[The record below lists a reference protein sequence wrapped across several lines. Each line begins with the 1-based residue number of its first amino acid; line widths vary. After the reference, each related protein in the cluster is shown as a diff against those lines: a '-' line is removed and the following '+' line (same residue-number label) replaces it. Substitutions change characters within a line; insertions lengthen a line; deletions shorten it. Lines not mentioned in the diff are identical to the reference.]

1 MLPYLIAFP
10 MAAVLVWLYLRD
22 RRETERTRGA
32 TLSACASVL
41 HGEVHIRHQEDGFP
55 ILSGRYAGKR
65 AVLRATVDTLIPR
78 KLPSLW
84 LEVSIL
90 TPIPYTA
97 RLSYLI
103 RPVNTEFFSP
113 SSRLARRLDIPSDWP
128 REAAMLRTDEEG
140 SVPPLAAL
148 AGPLRQL
155 CADRRVKEVVVTPRG
170 VRIIYLADEGERG
183 SYLLL
188 RQARFDPEPID
199 PALARSLLD
208 SALGLAETLQ
218 GTDRAV
224 PAQPEHRLIRASGR
238 KGRHEQESIAL
249 EA

>member
-1 MLPYLIAFP
+1 MAYLIAAL
-10 MAAVLVWLYLRD
+10 MVAVLAWIHVREKRATGQ
-22 RRETERTRGA
+22 RRSA
-32 TLSACASVL
+32 TLNDCAEVL
-41 HGEVHIRHQEDGFP
+41 AGEVRGRYQQDGFP
-55 ILSGRYAGKR
+55 VLTGQYAGKD

-97 RLSYLI
+97 RLSYLL

-113 SSRLARRLDIPSDWP
+113 SSRLARRLDIPADWP
-128 REAAMLRTDEEG
+128 QEAAMLRTDEEG
-140 SVPPLAAL
+140 TVPSLKAL

-183 SYLLL
+183 TYLLL

-199 PALARSLLD
+199 GALARSLLE
-208 SALGLAETLQ
+208 SALGLAETLC
-218 GTDRAV
+218 A
-224 PAQPEHRLIRASGR
+224 AQQQAPSKPDLRVIRTNGR
-238 KGRHEQESIAL
+238 KGRYEQESIAL